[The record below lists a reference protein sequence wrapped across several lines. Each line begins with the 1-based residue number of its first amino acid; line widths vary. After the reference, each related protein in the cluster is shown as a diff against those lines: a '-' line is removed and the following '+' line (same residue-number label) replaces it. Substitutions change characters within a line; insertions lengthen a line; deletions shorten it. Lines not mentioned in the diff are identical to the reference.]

1 MMSADND
8 ALEFASEDSSDIA
21 VPSDAESDM
30 DLLAGLRHE
39 ATSVGAGEAS
49 PLVIDGECE
58 GPLGNET
65 PCQMDGIAT
74 ETLVEIEG
82 DCKWVPGKDCGVWLG
97 RHCALGSQAQVLIAN
112 VVLALQRLG
121 LEFLRKLRGALGLAA
136 VRSMP
141 TQIGSALL
149 CLPQGT
155 VQNIFYQLQK
165 RCWEPMARMALGG
178 VSPSVGPPQASAA
191 CPRESDVE
199 SRQAAGLRAL
209 VRVALANAVERG
221 TAIGFAREVQR
232 SALAGQTIVHM
243 ATPEFFRLSTSFAS
257 MVLSQMDAADF
268 NGVLIGLGIPS
279 DFSILVDP
287 VSVGVGVVSRHDSLC
302 VICLQ
307 ITSRWTGQAYT
318 PMHSAPAM
326 PLGAHSGKPMA
337 ELIATALAAH
347 PANWDT
353 NMLAA
358 RTASICGD
366 GALCQ
371 GGPEHRH
378 RSSAA
383 AEKLWSSLHP
393 QEAAGPAVAA
403 CPPAG
408 ADNSSRPQCTV
419 WDPFHR
425 VDNGAWRA
433 IRQVPMAVHIFDVS
447 KLLDNM
453 FGTSEGVLIY
463 RGAAEDHAKASTHG
477 NSRPPSRSLIRT

>member
-165 RCWEPMARMALGG
+165 RCWEPMARMGLGG
-178 VSPSVGPPQASAA
+178 VSPGCRPAPGLGGLSPRVGCRKSTG
-191 CPRESDVE
+191 R
-199 SRQAAGLRAL
+199 
-209 VRVALANAVERG
+209 
-221 TAIGFAREVQR
+221 GFARPREGGIGKR
-232 SALAGQTIVHM
+232 SGTRHGD
-243 ATPEFFRLSTSFAS
+243 RL
-257 MVLSQMDAADF
+257 
-268 NGVLIGLGIPS
+268 
-279 DFSILVDP
+279 
-287 VSVGVGVVSRHDSLC
+287 C
-302 VICLQ
+302 
-307 ITSRWTGQAYT
+307 
-318 PMHSAPAM
+318 
-326 PLGAHSGKPMA
+326 
-337 ELIATALAAH
+337 
-347 PANWDT
+347 
-353 NMLAA
+353 
-358 RTASICGD
+358 
-366 GALCQ
+366 
-371 GGPEHRH
+371 
-378 RSSAA
+378 
-383 AEKLWSSLHP
+383 
-393 QEAAGPAVAA
+393 
-403 CPPAG
+403 
-408 ADNSSRPQCTV
+408 
-419 WDPFHR
+419 
-425 VDNGAWRA
+425 
-433 IRQVPMAVHIFDVS
+433 
-447 KLLDNM
+447 
-453 FGTSEGVLIY
+453 EG
-463 RGAAEDHAKASTHG
+463 GAALGPGRSNH
-477 NSRPPSRSLIRT
+477 RPYGHT